1 MALSDLLRAIEADAD
16 ADRRLAAR
24 QAAAAAAQII
34 EQAGEEAAA
43 LEAEMTRAPE
53 ADALVEGERE
63 RALARLEAVDVVRA
77 AREAAYLLLRS
88 GIQAELATLRG
99 SDSYPAL
106 FRALLSESRA
116 ALPSARELHVDL
128 RDSDLAASLAD
139 GLRVVVA
146 LHSWGG
152 VELASE
158 DGRTIRNTLEERLA
172 NADLLLREKLAL
184 WVGTATEPGSQA
196 GQ

>member
-16 ADRRLAAR
+16 ADRLLVAR
-24 QAAAAAAQII
+24 QATAMAAEIV
-34 EQAGEEAAA
+34 ERAGEEAAA

-53 ADALVEGERE
+53 AAALVEGKRE
-63 RALARLEAVDVVRA
+63 RALARLQAVDVVRA
-77 AREAAYLLLRS
+77 AREAAFLSLRS

-116 ALPSARELHVDL
+116 ALPSARELHVDR
-128 RDSDLAASLAD
+128 RDSDLATSLA
-139 GLRVVVA
+139 GGMRVVVA
-146 LHSWGG
+146 LRSWGG

-158 DGRTIRNTLEERLA
+158 NGRTIRNTLEERLA
-172 NADLLLREKLAL
+172 NADLLLREQFAVWL
-184 WVGTATEPGSQA
+184 GTATEPGSA
-196 GQ
+196 VGQ